1 MKEFIVT
8 KGTFT
13 KTDQN
18 ASKVALYY
26 CFVLVFFIIFA
37 IVKNGLVLYIQKEVS
52 LSVLFFPILFILT
65 ALITALL
72 FDLIYQQI
80 FKITKKASYIES
92 INIGILLALILP
104 MDTPLYMVVL
114 GVFVA
119 ITFKYLLLKI
129 KRPIFLTPTLVGWA
143 IIMAAYLFHLLPEI
157 DYLNPLEVD
166 LGTPLGRLSGL
177 TTLGSYSY
185 LIKPYGSLFDFFIGL
200 IPGGLGTTCIILC
213 IAAFIYLTYN
223 RVLKWRIPLVTI
235 ATVFFTTMMIGG
247 VSGFSIWYP
256 LFHVCSGALVFGSL
270 FLASDSNSSPVT
282 PIGQILYG
290 LFLGI
295 LIVTLRFFTP
305 LVDGSLVAMLL
316 MPILK
321 DFFDYIGATSRFY
334 FNRSIIAF
342 VVAWSLILFLGLFL
356 GIHFKKEE
364 KKVELSCFKTEL
376 SLLQNQNT
384 KTI

>member
-1 MKEFIVT
+1 
-8 KGTFT
+8 
-13 KTDQN
+13 
-18 ASKVALYY
+18 
-26 CFVLVFFIIFA
+26 
-37 IVKNGLVLYIQKEVS
+37 
-52 LSVLFFPILFILT
+52 
-65 ALITALL
+65 
-72 FDLIYQQI
+72 
-80 FKITKKASYIES
+80 
-92 INIGILLALILP
+92 
-104 MDTPLYMVVL
+104 
-114 GVFVA
+114 
-119 ITFKYLLLKI
+119 
-129 KRPIFLTPTLVGWA
+129 
-143 IIMAAYLFHLLPEI
+143 
-157 DYLNPLEVD
+157 
-166 LGTPLGRLSGL
+166 
-177 TTLGSYSY
+177 
-185 LIKPYGSLFDFFIGL
+185 
-200 IPGGLGTTCIILC
+200 
-213 IAAFIYLTYN
+213 
-223 RVLKWRIPLVTI
+223 
-235 ATVFFTTMMIGG
+235 MMIGG

-376 SLLQNQNT
+376 SLLQNQNR
-384 KTI
+384 KTIKKKN